1 MSDRSDA
8 VLTLTNIY
16 RVFARERHPETTLA
30 VRDFNLEVKYK
41 EMVAL
46 YGPPNSGKSTVLGI
60 AGLLLRP
67 TSGEVLLHGHEVPQT
82 EPERAAIRNS
92 ALGFIFHDYDVI
104 EWMSV
109 LDNVA
114 MALDYESPRVPH
126 PQRQQRAKVE
136 LERLEIPRELFSRP
150 AGEAPAELRLRIAL
164 ARALVTNPDLI
175 LADEP
180 TTGLDDQATMRT
192 MSLLKALSEF
202 GVSVLVATDREQVAR
217 FADRIVPIASS

>member
-1 MSDRSDA
+1 MSDHSGDILKL
-8 VLTLTNIY
+8 VNIF
-16 RVFARERHPETTLA
+16 RVFAREKHPSATLA
-30 VRDFNLEVKYK
+30 VREFNLQVKYQ

-92 ALGFIFHDYDVI
+92 AIGFVFKDYDVI

-114 MALDYESPRVPH
+114 MALDYESPRIPH
-126 PQRQQRAKVE
+126 PQRQERAKVE
-136 LERLEIPRELFSRP
+136 LEKLEIPSHLFNAP
-150 AGEAPAELRLRIAL
+150 AGELSAEYRIRIAL
-164 ARALVTNPDLI
+164 ARALVTNPDII

-180 TTGLDDQATMRT
+180 TAGLDEQASMRT
-192 MSLLKALSEF
+192 LVLLKALSEF

-217 FADRIVPIASS
+217 YAHRVVTIASS